1 MRIPTLGARL
11 LAVISICLLF
21 GFLSVEHS
29 VAASSDEEIRVL
41 ANLPLKDMHV
51 NQMFAQQW
59 GEKYYL
65 YLHRPSDDVYALV
78 DVTKPDK
85 PTLLNRDALKGTA
98 PEGSVGPSPLA
109 ITATQER
116 ESTKVATELPSQ
128 TVNFMDLSNP
138 KSVKPIKTFK
148 GVTSMYS
155 DDARKLVYLVNSD
168 GLWIISH
175 RHPQPVPICGGEV
188 RNCLQA
194 PGP

>member
-11 LAVISICLLF
+11 LPVISICLLL
-21 GFLSVEHS
+21 GFLSVKPS
-29 VAASSDEEIRVL
+29 VAASDEEIRVL
-41 ANLPLKDMHV
+41 ANLPLKDIHV
-51 NQMFAQQW
+51 NQMFGQQW

-65 YLHRPSDDVYALV
+65 YLHRPSEDVYALV

-109 ITATQER
+109 ITATE
-116 ESTKVATELPSQ
+116 EGGTAKAATELPSQ

-138 KSVKPIKTFK
+138 KEVKPIKTFK

-155 DDARKLVYLVNSD
+155 DDARKLVYLINGD

-175 RHPQPVPICGGEV
+175 RHAQPVPICTGGEV
-188 RNCLQA
+188 PSCLQA
-194 PGP
+194 GP